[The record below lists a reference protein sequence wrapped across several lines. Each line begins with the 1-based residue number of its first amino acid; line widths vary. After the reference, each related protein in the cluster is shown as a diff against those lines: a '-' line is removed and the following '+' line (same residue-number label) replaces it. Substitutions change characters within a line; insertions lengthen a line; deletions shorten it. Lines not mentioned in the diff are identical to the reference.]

1 MGQWLVF
8 SLFDQSQAE
17 GGVSPQT
24 YPFFDDHCDANK
36 GIFQL
41 SSTLSVKKRNI
52 KWWSPI
58 EPSLHDQFLN
68 VNSITPLN
76 LHYNGKECASA
87 TRN

>member
-1 MGQWLVF
+1 MGQWLDF

-41 SSTLSVKKRNI
+41 SSTLSVKKKKYQVMKPNR
-52 KWWSPI
+52 
-58 EPSLHDQFLN
+58 
-68 VNSITPLN
+68 
-76 LHYNGKECASA
+76 A
-87 TRN
+87 